1 MSSTVMPV
9 GSSTFIIQLQP
20 AAQTPAGHAN
30 VPVSLQQLAGAP
42 SLTELKAF
50 LKSQPKALGTVQIMI
65 GLLTLLFGI
74 VSAIYV
80 NSPFAS
86 LGCPFWGS
94 VIYISTGSLCIA
106 AENRLNSPSSLC
118 LVKGSLGMNIISAI
132 IAGFS
137 IILLVVDLS
146 VNSMYSFFDYSVHYD
161 YQFRYLYRT
170 LSMGISGVLLV
181 FAILECIIS
190 IFLSASACKATCCSP
205 QVQFISQVIT
215 SQTHLHDSSEI
226 AVISNPATHPA
237 ESAPIYSNCE

>member
-74 VSAIYV
+74 VSVIYV
-80 NSPFAS
+80 NSPFAG

-137 IILLVVDLS
+137 IILLAMDLT
-146 VNSMYSFFDYSVHYD
+146 VNSMYSFWDYSGHYD
-161 YQFRYLYRT
+161 YYRYFYLT

-205 QVQFISQVIT
+205 QVQFMSQVIT

-226 AVISNPATHPA
+226 AVICNPATHPA
-237 ESAPIYSNCE
+237 ESAPIYSNCD